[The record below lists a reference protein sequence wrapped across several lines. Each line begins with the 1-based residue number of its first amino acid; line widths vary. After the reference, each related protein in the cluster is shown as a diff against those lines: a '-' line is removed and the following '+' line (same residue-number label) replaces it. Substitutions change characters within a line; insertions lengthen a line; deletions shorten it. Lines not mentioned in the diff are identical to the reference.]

1 MKSKKLVALGLT
13 LALSIAAAACGSK
26 TPTTTTAPTAAPT
39 TAPTKAELKTLKVG
53 ATPVPHAEILEV
65 IKPLLEAK
73 GYKLEIIEFT
83 DYVTPNKALSSKE
96 LDANFFQ
103 HVPYLEEMN
112 TKENL
117 KLTYTVKV
125 HVEPIAFYS
134 ETLKD
139 IKDLP
144 DGATI
149 AIPNDPTNGAR
160 ALILLANNGLI
171 KVKDGLLITA
181 MDITENPKK
190 LKFEELEAAAIARAL
205 QDVDGAVINTNY
217 ALEAGLNPVADALI
231 IEDQNSPYANILA
244 VREDNKDDAGIKALG
259 EALNSPEVK
268 KFIADEYKGAIVP
281 AF

>member
-26 TPTTTTAPTAAPT
+26 TPTTTTAPTA
-39 TAPTKAELKTLKVG
+39 APTKAELKTLKVG

-73 GYKLEIIEFT
+73 GYKLEIVEFT

-112 TKENL
+112 KKENL

>member
-13 LALSIAAAACGSK
+13 LALSIAVAACGSK
-26 TPTTTTAPTAAPT
+26 TPTPTTAPTAAPT
-39 TAPTKAELKTLKVG
+39 KVELKTLKVG

-65 IKPLLEAK
+65 VKPLLEAK
-73 GYKLEIIEFT
+73 GYKLEIVEFT

-103 HVPYLEEMN
+103 HVPYLDEMN

-139 IKDLP
+139 IKELK
-144 DGATI
+144 DGSTI

-160 ALILLANNGLI
+160 ALILLAANGLI

-181 MDITENPKK
+181 MDITENPKN

-231 IEDQNSPYANILA
+231 IEDQESPYANILA

-259 EALNSPEVK
+259 EALNSPEVRA
-268 KFIADEYKGAIVP
+268 FIESEYKGAIVP

>member
-1 MKSKKLVALGLT
+1 MKSKKFIALGLT

-26 TPTTTTAPTAAPT
+26 TPAPTTAPTAAPT
-39 TAPTKAELKTLKVG
+39 AAPTKAELKVLKVG

-65 IKPLLEAK
+65 VKPLLEAK
-73 GYKLEIIEFT
+73 GYKLEIVEFT

>member
-26 TPTTTTAPTAAPT
+26 TPAPTTAPT
-39 TAPTKAELKTLKVG
+39 TAPTKTELKTLKVG

-73 GYKLEIIEFT
+73 GYKLEIVEFT

-134 ETLKD
+134 KTLKD

>member
-26 TPTTTTAPTAAPT
+26 TPAPTTAPTAAPT
-39 TAPTKAELKTLKVG
+39 KVELKTLKVG

-65 IKPLLEAK
+65 VKPLLEAK
-73 GYKLEIIEFT
+73 GYKLEIVEFT

-139 IKDLP
+139 IKELK
-144 DGATI
+144 DGSTI
-149 AIPNDPTNGAR
+149 AIPN
-160 ALILLANNGLI
+160 
-171 KVKDGLLITA
+171 
-181 MDITENPKK
+181 
-190 LKFEELEAAAIARAL
+190 
-205 QDVDGAVINTNY
+205 
-217 ALEAGLNPVADALI
+217 
-231 IEDQNSPYANILA
+231 
-244 VREDNKDDAGIKALG
+244 
-259 EALNSPEVK
+259 
-268 KFIADEYKGAIVP
+268 
-281 AF
+281 